1 MELEDFR
8 KDFLENARAI
18 AESEGDF
25 ERAAFVT
32 ECSRR
37 LIETEELADFE
48 PCYLDMTGS
57 RNRRLRVDGFS
68 FDDVDDSVSVVVSHY
83 SGGSTAEILT
93 QTDAS
98 RYFGMLRAFVEDAMN
113 GKLRTIEESSP
124 GYALA
129 GNLLDRKP
137 SITRI
142 RAFLVTDSLLSSRV
156 KDWPED
162 AILGHPVEFHI
173 WDMARFHRV
182 FESKLGKDEVEVDFE
197 EFSHGGILCLE
208 ASQAEGDYRAF
219 LCVLPAEIL
228 ADVYDRFGSRLLE
241 GNVRSF
247 LSTKGKVNKNIRTSI
262 LKEPAMFFAYNN
274 GISATATSV
283 RVKRETDGLRLLGAT
298 YLQIVNG
305 GQTTASLAN
314 ARRRD
319 KADLK
324 DIFVQMKLSEIS
336 PEKAELVVP
345 QISKCAN
352 SQNKVSDADFFSTH
366 PFHIRMEEISRRI
379 WAPATGGAQH
389 ETHWFYERA
398 RGQFLN
404 EQIRLTQSE
413 KKKFLHQNPREQV
426 ISKTDLA
433 KFENSWRGEPHI
445 VSMGAQK
452 NFHVFAQFIGDKWNK
467 SDAEFNEEYFRH
479 AIAKAIL
486 FHYTERLVSRQP
498 WYQNAYR
505 ANIVA
510 YTIARLAFLIESEVP
525 GKVLDMRGIWAR
537 QGVSRAIDR
546 QLVSISK
553 AVFDVIITP
562 AQGFQ
567 NVTEWCKKAF
577 CWDRIKEIPVHL
589 EESLAR
595 ELVGANEERV
605 AMKEALALQ
614 KMDSGI
620 EVQSEVVS
628 LGGAYWS
635 ELQDWGR
642 KNRLISEK
650 EDKIMG
656 VAARIPHMVPTDR
669 QSLVLLD
676 VKKRLEEEGFGMNT
690 G

>member
-404 EQIRLTQSE
+404 EQIRLTQEAHTNHPLPVFPLFQEGHAFQE
-413 KKKFLHQNPREQV
+413 KGVLRPNREGQHRST
-426 ISKTDLA
+426 IRSH
-433 KFENSWRGEPHI
+433 P
-445 VSMGAQK
+445 
-452 NFHVFAQFIGDKWNK
+452 
-467 SDAEFNEEYFRH
+467 FR
-479 AIAKAIL
+479 A
-486 FHYTERLVSRQP
+486 S
-498 WYQNAYR
+498 
-505 ANIVA
+505 
-510 YTIARLAFLIESEVP
+510 
-525 GKVLDMRGIWAR
+525 
-537 QGVSRAIDR
+537 
-546 QLVSISK
+546 
-553 AVFDVIITP
+553 
-562 AQGFQ
+562 
-567 NVTEWCKKAF
+567 
-577 CWDRIKEIPVHL
+577 
-589 EESLAR
+589 
-595 ELVGANEERV
+595 
-605 AMKEALALQ
+605 
-614 KMDSGI
+614 
-620 EVQSEVVS
+620 
-628 LGGAYWS
+628 
-635 ELQDWGR
+635 
-642 KNRLISEK
+642 
-650 EDKIMG
+650 
-656 VAARIPHMVPTDR
+656 AASV
-669 QSLVLLD
+669 
-676 VKKRLEEEGFGMNT
+676 
-690 G
+690 